1 MDLGLSGKTA
11 LVTGTARGIGR
22 SIAETLARE
31 GARVVACDIVDGGAA
46 AVAAGIRQ
54 EGGEAIGVVAD
65 VTSMDAVERMVAQT
79 VEAFGSLDVIVNN
92 AAIASRKMILD
103 VPLEEWD
110 RVLRTNLYG
119 YFHVARVGAKQMI
132 DQGRGGRII
141 NISSLHG
148 HVAKASMGSYCVA
161 KAGVDMLTKQLAVEL
176 APHNVTVNAVAPG
189 TISTDVNIPLYKGTA
204 PHEVRQ
210 RDALLKRMPA
220 ARIGEP
226 SDIASMVTFLA
237 SSATSYVTGAVVYVD
252 GGYTAD
258 GTVRV
263 QG

>member
-1 MDLGLSGKTA
+1 MDLGLAGKTA
-11 LVTGTARGIGR
+11 LVTGAARGIGR
-22 SIAETLARE
+22 SIAEALARE
-31 GARVVACDIVDGGAA
+31 GARIVACDNVDGGAA
-46 AVAAGIRQ
+46 AVAAGITR
-54 EGGEAIGVVAD
+54 EAGEAIGLVAD
-65 VTSMDAVERMVAQT
+65 VTSIENVELTVGRAVAT
-79 VEAFGSLDVIVNN
+79 FGSLDVIVNN

-103 VPLEEWD
+103 VPLDEWD
-110 RVLRTNLYG
+110 QVLRTNLYG

-132 DQGRGGRII
+132 NQGTGGRII

-148 HVAKASMGSYCVA
+148 HIAKASMGSYCVA
-161 KAGVDMLTKQLAVEL
+161 KAGVDMFTKQLAVEL

-189 TISTDVNIPLYKGTA
+189 TISTDVNIPLYRGTA

-210 RDALLKRMPA
+210 REALLKRMPA

-226 SDIASMVTFLA
+226 SDIANMVTFLA
-237 SSATSYVTGAVVYVD
+237 SSATSYVTGAIIYVD

-258 GTVRV
+258 GTVRL